1 MIMKAANNIFFK
13 ISLITAILNGSILA
27 VLSQVEPQVVAQPAK
42 KQVPIITYKNLSPP
56 YEDYDYFQGVQEYPF
71 QAAAA
76 SFNLINAWWL
86 AEVSTLVYSDPEF
99 VRTQFN
105 KIGLPEVRFFD
116 KQGTQCYV
124 ANNDHFA
131 VVAFRGSEIWKKEE
145 KFDLNRMIA
154 DLKTDVDIRLTAWPP
169 GGKVHRGFKEA
180 LEEVWPE
187 LSDRKSV
194 V

>member
-76 SFNLINAWWL
+76 
-86 AEVSTLVYSDPEF
+86 
-99 VRTQFN
+99 
-105 KIGLPEVRFFD
+105 
-116 KQGTQCYV
+116 
-124 ANNDHFA
+124 
-131 VVAFRGSEIWKKEE
+131 
-145 KFDLNRMIA
+145 
-154 DLKTDVDIRLTAWPP
+154 
-169 GGKVHRGFKEA
+169 
-180 LEEVWPE
+180 
-187 LSDRKSV
+187 
-194 V
+194 